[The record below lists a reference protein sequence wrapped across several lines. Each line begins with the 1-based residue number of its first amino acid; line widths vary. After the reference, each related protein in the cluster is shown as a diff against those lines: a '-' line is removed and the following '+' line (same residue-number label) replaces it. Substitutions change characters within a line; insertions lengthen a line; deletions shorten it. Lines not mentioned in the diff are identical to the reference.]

1 MQFWY
6 WYKHLQDTNMQ
17 CCNSNLCMNSNLCT
31 KNFLEGQGHRHY
43 SGTCSNM
50 EHLVT
55 LKIVAKECW
64 KKGKKKNNIFCFFDF
79 RRFFERVPRNNLCNI
94 LEDLEVPFE
103 LRDFWIRLYENVNT
117 TFRNTKSW
125 LNEIIV
131 I

>member
-1 MQFWY
+1 M
-6 WYKHLQDTNMQ
+6 
-17 CCNSNLCMNSNLCT
+17 
-31 KNFLEGQGHRHY
+31 
-43 SGTCSNM
+43 
-50 EHLVT
+50 
-55 LKIVAKECW
+55 LKER
-64 KKGKKKNNIFCFFDF
+64 KKKNNIFCFFDS

-103 LRDFWIRLYENVNT
+103 LRDIWIRLYENVIT